1 MADPRRLVRGWTP
14 RQRLTAAAA
23 LVMACLLAV
32 ASIGAIV
39 ALRHSLLSAIDTAA
53 RDDAQDVADQLPRR
67 APSTVV
73 DPSTPDAAVQ
83 IISARGDV
91 VAASPGAPSVPL
103 VDAQP
108 TAHVSVRA
116 VGRLPIRNGAD
127 SYHVAVLRDVD
138 SGLVVYVALPSDDV
152 VDAVRQLR
160 DVVLVGAPLLFVVLV
175 ALAWVVTGR
184 ALAPVERAHRR
195 QRRFVADAAHE
206 LRTPLAGLQSQLEL
220 AGDGSGP
227 DVTDRL
233 AFVRAEVT
241 RLARLVDGLLT
252 LTRTSDVRPVAAEV
266 DLDEVVRASADR
278 QRMQNTVALHTSA
291 VDAARVRGDQ
301 ATLGR
306 LVDNLLDNA
315 VRHAT
320 SRVDVSLAAS
330 GADVLLT
337 VSDDGPGIP
346 IDQRDRVFERFARID
361 GSRSRNDG
369 GVGLGLAIVRDVARA
384 HGGDVSISDNGPGA
398 RFVVR
403 LPRAAR

>member
-1 MADPRRLVRGWTP
+1 
-14 RQRLTAAAA
+14 
-23 LVMACLLAV
+23 MACLLAV